1 MSGSAKVAIPDIPGL
16 EEIKRLVI
24 PSHPDV
30 THRSFIPFG
39 NGTVSVILSAYGE
52 ILRLSK
58 YTNEGAP
65 RFACLTTPYLDNY
78 ERDLQSISPWL
89 HSISHRRGTGL
100 GIRLMPNTEVSDA
113 NLEEPPPQLEWIDGR
128 WPRFYYEVDG
138 LAISMVYTIHGEVLS
153 QQYSISNPCEMIKT
167 VRFALQVA
175 DSDVNTLSINESR

>member
-39 NGTVSVILSAYGE
+39 NGTVSVILNASGE

-58 YTNEGAP
+58 YTNAGAP
-65 RFACLTTPYLDNY
+65 RFICLTSPALEGY
-78 ERDLQSISPWL
+78 ERDLV
-89 HSISHRRGTGL
+89 SISHRLHYLSDRRGTGL
-100 GIRLMPNTEVSDA
+100 NVRLMPNTEVSDA
-113 NLEEPPPQLEWIDGR
+113 DLEEPSPQLEWIDGR

-138 LAISMVYTIHGEVLS
+138 LAISVVYTIHGEILS

-167 VRFALQVA
+167 VRYALQVG